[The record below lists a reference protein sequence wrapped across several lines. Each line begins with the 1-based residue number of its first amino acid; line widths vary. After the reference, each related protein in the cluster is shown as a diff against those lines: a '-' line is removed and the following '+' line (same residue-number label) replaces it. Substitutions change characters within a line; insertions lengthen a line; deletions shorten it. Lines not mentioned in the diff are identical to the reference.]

1 MNCGVFAP
9 VRSGLTGNG
18 GWGRMAVS
26 VVGVMGIV
34 TRSVRIAR
42 TLNRERERDGTGR
55 CPSALLCAL
64 AELVRPFQ
72 WPWQASKKD
81 PEKGEETAVHQTSR
95 HHLQP

>member
-1 MNCGVFAP
+1 
-9 VRSGLTGNG
+9 
-18 GWGRMAVS
+18 MAVS

-42 TLNRERERDGTGR
+42 TLNGEHERDGTR
-55 CPSALLCAL
+55 PRLSAILCVL

-81 PEKGEETAVHQTSR
+81 PEKGGETAFHQTSSHR
-95 HHLQP
+95 VQP